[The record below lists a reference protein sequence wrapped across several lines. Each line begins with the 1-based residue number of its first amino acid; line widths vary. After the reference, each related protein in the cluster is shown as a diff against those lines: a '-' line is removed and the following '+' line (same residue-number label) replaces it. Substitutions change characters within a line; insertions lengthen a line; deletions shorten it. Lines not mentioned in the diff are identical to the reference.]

1 MAFLN
6 DNFLKL
12 KAGYLFPEIGR
23 RVKAFCDANPEAAKR
38 LIRCGIGDVTEPL
51 PQAAIVAMH
60 KAVDEMAARET
71 FKGYGPEQGYDWL
84 RAAIAKNDFRD
95 HGCDVADDEIFVSDG
110 TKCDTG
116 NILDILGAKN
126 KIAISDP
133 VYPVYV
139 DTNVMA
145 GHTGEANEAGTY
157 AKLVYLPCKPGNG
170 FIPEPPKKHVDVIY
184 LCSPNNPTGAAAN
197 RPQLEAWVKYALEH
211 KAVILFDA
219 AYEAYITDRPDDDS
233 SGATGLK
240 KLFQLVQKQGHLTY
254 SDINDAFFQETI
266 SPEELDKI
274 FTKLRERNIEI
285 TDTAEVGVAKNKL
298 PHSIYEI
305 PGARE
310 CAIEFRSCSKN
321 GGFTGV
327 RCAYTVVPKSLNA
340 QTKAGE
346 FKPLHPLWARRQTTK
361 FNGVS
366 YIVQRG
372 AEALYS
378 PDGKAQV
385 RGLIE
390 HYLGNAKVLR
400 DGARR
405 AGLKVFGGVNAPYIW
420 VRAPKGITSWQAF
433 DRILNEANV
442 VITPGSGFGSKG
454 EGYFRISAFNS
465 RANAEE
471 VARRL
476 QELKW

>member
-6 DNFLKL
+6 DNYLKL
-12 KAGYLFPEIGR
+12 KAGYLFPEISR
-23 RVKAFCDANPEAAKR
+23 RVKAFCDANPEAAQR

-51 PQAAIVAMH
+51 PLAAVAAMH
-60 KAVDEMAARET
+60 RAVDEMAVRET
-71 FKGYGPEQGYDWL
+71 FKGYGPEQGYEWL
-84 RAAIAKNDFRD
+84 RPPSPKMISAIA
-95 HGCDVADDEIFVSDG
+95 A
-110 TKCDTG
+110 
-116 NILDILGAKN
+116 
-126 KIAISDP
+126 
-133 VYPVYV
+133 
-139 DTNVMA
+139 
-145 GHTGEANEAGTY
+145 
-157 AKLVYLPCKPGNG
+157 AKLRTMRFSSATAEMRFAATSSTSSATKQNRRQRPGLSGLCGHERDGRPYRRSQRRGHVSKFVYLPCKPGNG
-170 FIPEPPKKHVDVIY
+170 FIPEPPKRHVDVVY

-219 AYEAYITDRPDDDS
+219 AYEAYITDPD
-233 SGATGLK
+233 
-240 KLFQLVQKQGHLTY
+240 
-254 SDINDAFFQETI
+254 
-266 SPEELDKI
+266 
-274 FTKLRERNIEI
+274 
-285 TDTAEVGVAKNKL
+285 L

-340 QTKAGE
+340 QTKSGE
-346 FKPLHPLWARRQTTK
+346 FQPLHPLWLRRMTTK

-366 YIVQRG
+366 YIIQRA

-378 PDGKAQV
+378 PEGKAQV
-385 RGLIE
+385 QALIG

-400 DGARR
+400 EGAKK

-420 VRAPKGITSWQAF
+420 VKAPKGVTSWQVF
-433 DRILNEANV
+433 DKILGEANV

>member
-6 DNFLKL
+6 DHYLKL

-23 RVKAFCDANPEAAKR
+23 RVRVFCEANPEAAKR

-51 PQAAIVAMH
+51 PAASIAAMH
-60 KAVDEMAARET
+60 QAVDEMAVRET
-71 FKGYGPEQGYDWL
+71 FKGYGPEQGYEWL
-84 RAAIAKNDFRD
+84 RHAIAQNDFRD
-95 HGCDVADDEIFVSDG
+95 RGCEVADDEVFVSDG
-110 TKCDTG
+110 SKCDCG
-116 NILDILGAKN
+116 NILDILGDKN

-145 GHTGEANEAGTY
+145 GHTGPANEAGAY
-157 AKLVYLPCKPGNG
+157 AKLVYLPCRPANG

-184 LCSPNNPTGAAAN
+184 LCSPNNPTGAAAT
-197 RPQLEAWVKYALEH
+197 RGQLEAWVKYALENQ
-211 KAVILFDA
+211 AVILFDA
-219 AYEAYITDRPDDDS
+219 AYEAYITE
-233 SGATGLK
+233 A
-240 KLFQLVQKQGHLTY
+240 
-254 SDINDAFFQETI
+254 
-266 SPEELDKI
+266 
-274 FTKLRERNIEI
+274 
-285 TDTAEVGVAKNKL
+285 GV

-327 RCAYTVVPKSLNA
+327 RCAFTVIPKTLQLAARDGSR
-340 QTKAGE
+340 Q
-346 FKPLHPLWARRQTTK
+346 PLHPLWLRRMTTK

-366 YIVQRG
+366 YIVQRA

-378 PDGKAQV
+378 VEGKAQV
-385 RGLIE
+385 AALIQ
-390 HYLGNAKVLR
+390 HYLGNAEILR
-400 DGARR
+400 QGAGK
-405 AGLKVFGGVNAPYIW
+405 AKLKVFGGVNAPYIW
-420 VRAPKGITSWQAF
+420 VRTPKGVTSWQAF
-433 DRILNEANV
+433 DKILNEANV

-476 QELKW
+476 PELKW

>member
-1 MAFLN
+1 MALLN
-6 DNFLKL
+6 ENYLKL

-23 RVKAFCDANPEAAKR
+23 RVKAFCDANPEAAQR

-51 PQAAIVAMH
+51 PQAVVAAMH
-60 KAVDEMAARET
+60 KAVDEMATRES
-71 FKGYGPEQGYDWL
+71 FKGYGPEQGYEWL
-84 RAAIAKNDFRD
+84 RSAIAKNDFRD
-95 HGCDVADDEIFVSDG
+95 RGLEVADDEIFVSDG
-110 TKCDTG
+110 SKCDCG
-116 NILDILGAKN
+116 AILDILGDKN

-139 DTNVMA
+139 DTNVMV
-145 GHTGEANEAGTY
+145 GHTGPANETGAY
-157 AKLVYLPCKPGNG
+157 AKLVYLPCKPSNG

-184 LCSPNNPTGAAAN
+184 LCSPNNPTGAAAT

-219 AYEAYITDRPDDDS
+219 AYEAYITDP
-233 SGATGLK
+233 A
-240 KLFQLVQKQGHLTY
+240 
-254 SDINDAFFQETI
+254 I
-266 SPEELDKI
+266 
-274 FTKLRERNIEI
+274 
-285 TDTAEVGVAKNKL
+285 

-310 CAIEFRSCSKN
+310 CAIEFRSFSKN
-321 GGFTGV
+321 GGFTGT
-327 RCAYTVVPKSLNA
+327 RCAFTVVPKSLNA
-340 QTKAGE
+340 YTKAGE
-346 FKPLHPLWARRQTTK
+346 AKPLHPLWSRRMTTK

-366 YIVQRG
+366 YIVQRA

-378 PDGKAQV
+378 SEGKAQIKT
-385 RGLIE
+385 LIE
-390 HYLGNAKVLR
+390 HYLGNAEVLR
-400 DGARR
+400 KGAKK

-420 VRAPKGITSWQAF
+420 VRTSKGVTSWQAF
-433 DRILNEANV
+433 DKILADANV

-454 EGYFRISAFNS
+454 EGFFRISAFNS